1 MKKKSIFIQFY
12 FILVVILIVPMILVL
27 LYSTTK
33 MTSYYEETIGQA
45 KLDSLVS
52 VSSTNELRLF
62 SIIKNVL
69 RVAKSSELKQLKEI
83 PTYEILNESMDNV
96 KIVNAVYDELYNSI
110 YNESFIHSIN
120 FYKENSDYIISTDK
134 GIVQLDNYRDIT
146 WLTVEKIQ
154 QEDFSG
160 IWKAREMS
168 EATVADRRAGRNLEY
183 TKSILSYV
191 FPVKTSGSGVSG
203 DIVVNIYEEELYK
216 HLNPFYESGNQLYIY
231 DKNFNALL
239 DEEKENLGKQPKSSS
254 IFQKVQNISNKKG
267 WFTMEENNRAKLI
280 AYYKSSFNDWT
291 YISIYDLE
299 TLMQQ
304 SKEMITQSILLHGAV
319 LLIGILISFFI
330 TYHISKPFRKL
341 LYSIRSLNLE
351 GEKEAKNEFYYLSN
365 MFDKMKHTQE
375 ELSAVLIDR
384 NTETKRLLLRELLA
398 GASKLEENFKV
409 LEEELCFHHFIV
421 AYGVYDNANL
431 YMEKYNE
438 EERYLHFDRI
448 QENIKGMVKLEN
460 IKGMCIQ
467 YNSISYMIVLNM
479 KSYDNDKTNEYITQ
493 LLHRVKEYI
502 YDTAGFTMSFGIS
515 GVHDSLININNCSKE
530 AIIAVK
536 KRIVN
541 GKNSI
546 TFWNKGMGESK
557 RYHYP
562 YGSEKKILNYMQ
574 AGDYD
579 SVIEELHFVKEQ
591 ILSVERITYD
601 NVLMIYHQLIGATI
615 KYLMEHNINTS
626 RVFGNGGNVYSVI
639 SNMDTID
646 EIDDYLVGFYQS
658 IGETLKNTEEV
669 AKITYDEKILNY
681 LDEHYK
687 EDIDFEKL
695 ADTMGIS
702 YSYMRKLIKNL
713 TGNSLIDY
721 INKLRIDEAKV
732 LLLSGNDSVAV
743 IAEKVGYHNVQ
754 SINRFFKKY
763 EGLSPREYRQKMGKD
778 AIEENAYIIHQN

>member
-304 SKEMITQSILLHGAV
+304 SKEMITQSILLH
-319 LLIGILISFFI
+319 
-330 TYHISKPFRKL
+330 
-341 LYSIRSLNLE
+341 
-351 GEKEAKNEFYYLSN
+351 
-365 MFDKMKHTQE
+365 
-375 ELSAVLIDR
+375 
-384 NTETKRLLLRELLA
+384 
-398 GASKLEENFKV
+398 
-409 LEEELCFHHFIV
+409 
-421 AYGVYDNANL
+421 
-431 YMEKYNE
+431 
-438 EERYLHFDRI
+438 
-448 QENIKGMVKLEN
+448 
-460 IKGMCIQ
+460 
-467 YNSISYMIVLNM
+467 
-479 KSYDNDKTNEYITQ
+479 
-493 LLHRVKEYI
+493 
-502 YDTAGFTMSFGIS
+502 
-515 GVHDSLININNCSKE
+515 
-530 AIIAVK
+530 
-536 KRIVN
+536 
-541 GKNSI
+541 I
-546 TFWNKGMGESK
+546 TFQSHLES
-557 RYHYP
+557 YY
-562 YGSEKKILNYMQ
+562 ILL
-574 AGDYD
+574 
-579 SVIEELHFVKEQ
+579 EH
-591 ILSVERITYD
+591 
-601 NVLMIYHQLIGATI
+601 LI
-615 KYLMEHNINTS
+615 
-626 RVFGNGGNVYSVI
+626 
-639 SNMDTID
+639 
-646 EIDDYLVGFYQS
+646 
-658 IGETLKNTEEV
+658 
-669 AKITYDEKILNY
+669 
-681 LDEHYK
+681 
-687 EDIDFEKL
+687 
-695 ADTMGIS
+695 
-702 YSYMRKLIKNL
+702 
-713 TGNSLIDY
+713 
-721 INKLRIDEAKV
+721 
-732 LLLSGNDSVAV
+732 
-743 IAEKVGYHNVQ
+743 
-754 SINRFFKKY
+754 
-763 EGLSPREYRQKMGKD
+763 
-778 AIEENAYIIHQN
+778 